1 MEPNT
6 PTLESYSTW
15 NSEGGW
21 GTEGIL
27 GPTPWGETSTTGG
40 DRGDIGW
47 GDHVWGDNNET
58 TGVERAILIEPF
70 SYEARR
76 NKVVGADGLDITLPT
91 NQSTPNPPS
100 LLPGNMSCI
109 PISNQQETLDRPSP
123 PPKPIADMA
132 TIEPITRSSST
143 PEPAVKRP
151 RLPLPTRLKQG
162 PPAARAQVATDD
174 QKFPLPSPVVFQD
187 WCKISTTDR
196 DDAASDVSS
205 LMTTHELHSKAI
217 MYVFQSNCI
226 TRPLGLLGLQEQG
239 NNACRI
245 NPL

>member
-27 GPTPWGETSTTGG
+27 GPNPWGETSITGG

-109 PISNQQETLDRPSP
+109 PISNQQETLDRPSL
-123 PPKPIADMA
+123 PPKAF
-132 TIEPITRSSST
+132 IEPITRSSST

-162 PPAARAQVATDD
+162 PPTD

-187 WCKISTTDR
+187 WCKMSTTDR